1 MKLRNKFFVLVLA
14 IVTLFSVTGCATIKD
29 GNKIT
34 KGVMTLEF
42 YKADGTVGSTSEVS
56 FELYENN
63 SPKTVAHVKRLIN
76 DKYYDGVCVSNVAN
90 HFIELGEYYYD
101 ADGNFTKK
109 AYDTQKYGKV
119 KGEFYNNG
127 TTGQK
132 LSSGTQA
139 IIMKHDRVQKTADA
153 NKFDTATSGLMFMTS
168 GLVDLD
174 KNNYCVI
181 GKVIS
186 DDGDAALTDT
196 SISLDEIDRS
206 PLSSFGI
213 INSIHDIDIK
223 VKDDVST
230 ITYYQ
235 ESTGKWF
242 ELVRQNGQTTVYE
255 TTDGTRQAL
264 TEAEQDLFINN
275 VQNTISTGGFKDEYY
290 DYFTIPYQKIIV
302 KSIRLK

>member
-1 MKLRNKFFVLVLA
+1 MKLRNKFFVLVMA
-14 IVTLFSVTGCATIKD
+14 IITLFSVTGCATVKD
-29 GNKIT
+29 GSKIT

-42 YKADGTVGSTSEVS
+42 YKADGTLGSTSEVS

-63 SPKTVAHVKRLIN
+63 APKTIAHIKKLIN

-101 ADGNFTKK
+101 AEGNFTKK
-109 AYDTQKYGKV
+109 AYDSQKYGKV
-119 KGEFYNNG
+119 KGEFYYNG
-127 TTGQK
+127 VTGQT
-132 LSSGTQA
+132 LSSGTNA
-139 IIMKHDRVQKTADA
+139 IVMKHDRVQKSVDE

-168 GLVDLD
+168 GLVDID

-181 GKVIS
+181 GKVLT

-196 SISLDEIDRS
+196 STPLDEIDRS
-206 PLSSFGI
+206 SLSSFGI

-223 VKDDVST
+223 VDNDIST

-242 ELVRQNGQTTVYE
+242 ELVRSNGETTVYE

-264 TEAEQDLFINN
+264 TGAEETLFIEN